1 MAAAH
6 PSVDSEAGR
15 ENLRGFALLMSGK
28 ARESVLAFDHALELD
43 ASLSAAAFNR
53 GVALLKLGENKRAAE
68 QFAGVAA
75 DAGSTYRAAAAYHR
89 AVALD
94 RLGLLSEAE
103 QWLDR
108 AIAFDAKYDAA
119 TLYKGLLRERRGD
132 SQGAGRAYLDYIKA
146 HPDSAVAHLRF
157 GISAM
162 RAGRP
167 EVARTYLQRVTAIAP
182 ASDEAAE
189 ARQFLIMWE

>member
-6 PSVDSEAGR
+6 PSVDTAAGR

-28 ARESVLAFDHALELD
+28 ARESVAAFDHALELD
-43 ASLSAAAFNR
+43 AGLSAAAFNR
-53 GVALLKLGENKRAAE
+53 GVALLKLGETKRAAE
-68 QFAGVAA
+68 QFAAVAA
-75 DAGSTYRAAAAYHR
+75 DETSAYRPAAAYHR

-94 RLGLLSEAE
+94 RLGLLAEAE

-108 AIAFDAKYDAA
+108 ALAFDARYDAA
-119 TLYKGLLRERRGD
+119 TLYKGLLRERKGD
-132 SQGAGRAYLDYIKA
+132 SQGAGRSYLDYIKA
-146 HPDSAVAHLRF
+146 HPDSIVAHLRF
-157 GISAM
+157 GITAM

-167 EVARTYLQRVTAIAP
+167 DVAKTYLERVIKIAP
-182 ASDEAAE
+182 GSVEAAE